1 MSSSSLSVDD
11 LMSII
16 EAERQYWLNSEVDL
30 NASSG
35 AVGALSNVICA
46 VHGHRAPWHPVAVP
60 PVPLGVSE
68 QTDEPTDDL
77 ADFRACQS
85 FVLDLKPKLFPE
97 GSVVRVDVPQ
107 FRGHGIVHRLTGEN
121 EIQVLL
127 ENGNVWAYPSL
138 CCFPEPDASNWPAWI
153 KRKKEVPDEQPQS

>member
-1 MSSSSLSVDD
+1 MPCTGTEPHGILSRCHQCRWECQ
-11 LMSII
+11 S
-16 EAERQYWLNSEVDL
+16 RQTS
-30 NASSG
+30 
-35 AVGALSNVICA
+35 
-46 VHGHRAPWHPVAVP
+46 
-60 PVPLGVSE
+60 
-68 QTDEPTDDL
+68 QL